1 MESIPFKNIV
11 CILMLC
17 VSPFL
22 IIGCTGEE
30 DEEPTREGE
39 YFLKFKAN
47 GIEKRYE
54 ALPNS
59 NASFFY
65 LPDYKI
71 YGGAIMGVKNIQ
83 QATKD
88 VVSIQL
94 FNETTYETNK
104 TYQLQDAVS
113 VDLFTRSRI
122 IFTYMDENGK
132 SYNAALLRQNYPT
145 LTIKDEAEVRFDEL
159 ASNYVRGTFSALVLE
174 TDATNRLVREELVIT
189 DGEFYLPRM
198 DGAAPQ

>member
-113 VDLFTRSRI
+113 VDLFRSEGEY
-122 IFTYMDENGK
+122 FLKFKANGIEK
-132 SYNAALLRQNYPT
+132 RYEALPNSNAS
-145 LTIKDEAEVRFDEL
+145 F
-159 ASNYVRGTFSALVLE
+159 
-174 TDATNRLVREELVIT
+174 
-189 DGEFYLPRM
+189 FYLP
-198 DGAAPQ
+198 DYKIYGGAIMGVKNIQQATKDVVSIQLFNETTYETNKTYQLQDAVSVDLF